1 VRRLGWFL
9 VGAAGATGALVAA
22 PGLYG
27 RLRAAL
33 GVDDPWSEL
42 EPEDEQQ
49 WGVLREAPP
58 IVREPEPAAETA
70 PEPVAE
76 AETVAEAAPV
86 VAPEPEPEPEPE
98 REPEPEPEA
107 QVEPEPEPESA
118 AAGEP
123 DAYETSVWSQPARVA
138 EAPAD
143 EAEEAAPADDEPDD
157 DTAEIAPTPLTP
169 APPPEDT
176 EASDLRSRIEAS
188 RARLHRKAQAG
199 SGEDEPAEEP
209 DEPDTSA

>member
-1 VRRLGWFL
+1 M
-9 VGAAGATGALVAA
+9 AA

-58 IVREPEPAAETA
+58 IVHE

-76 AETVAEAAPV
+76 VEPLVEAEPGAAPEPLV
-86 VAPEPEPEPEPE
+86 EAEPEPEEPAAEPEPEPEPQA
-98 REPEPEPEA
+98 PA
-107 QVEPEPEPESA
+107 
-118 AAGEP
+118 EP
-123 DAYETSVWSQPARVA
+123 DAYETSVWSRPARVE
-138 EAPAD
+138 EAPAED
-143 EAEEAAPADDEPDD
+143 AGTADEAAPAGDESDD

-188 RARLHRKAQAG
+188 RARLHRKAQTG
-199 SGEDEPAEEP
+199 TGDDEPAAEP
-209 DEPDTSA
+209 DEPDASA

>member
-1 VRRLGWFL
+1 LGWFL

-58 IVREPEPAAETA
+58 IVPEPAPAE

-76 AETVAEAAPV
+76 APPVVEPEPEPEAPAEEAAVEEP
-86 VAPEPEPEPEPE
+86 AAEPEPEPEPE
-98 REPEPEPEA
+98 AQAEPEA
-107 QVEPEPEPESA
+107 PA
-118 AAGEP
+118 EP
-123 DAYETSVWSQPARVA
+123 DAYETSVWSQPARVE
-138 EAPAD
+138 EAPA
-143 EAEEAAPADDEPDD
+143 EETAPAEDAAPAQDEADD

-169 APPPEDT
+169 GPPPEDT

-199 SGEDEPAEEP
+199 PGDEEPAAEPEP
-209 DEPDTSA
+209 DEPDSSA